1 MMATI
6 MYMVVLQST
15 GSVTAAENP
24 SGVFEDM
31 GQMMMYGVL
40 VALTCAAGAA
50 WLMIK
55 LQKRRAGAAQMIS
68 INPSQQEKVL

>member
-1 MMATI
+1 MRATLI
-6 MYMVVLQST
+6 YMVVLQLR
-15 GSVTAAENP
+15 GSVPAAENP

-31 GQMMMYGVL
+31 GHMMMYGVL

-55 LQKRRAGAAQMIS
+55 LQKRRAGTAQMIS
-68 INPSQQEKVL
+68 INPSKQDKVL